1 MRTLF
6 ILIVAV
12 LAALSFRP
20 SFAET
25 TSSAKWAT
33 GRIVVAAKAEVTPE
47 TNPES
52 LTGKVVAVDEES
64 KRLTVKESGW
74 FTSKETTFTVAEE
87 ATPILA
93 ELQPGDEVKVGY
105 FKHDEELIASSIS
118 RSPAE
123 QEKRK

>member
-12 LAALSFRP
+12 LAVLPFRP

-25 TSSAKWAT
+25 TSSARSAT
-33 GRIVVAAKAEVTPE
+33 EQNVVAAKPEVTPE
-47 TNPES
+47 ANPES
-52 LTGKVVAVDEES
+52 LTGEVVAVDQEA

-105 FKHDEELIASSIS
+105 FKHDEELIASSLS

-123 QEKRK
+123 QEKQK